1 MLQLRRLVQGNRGKD
16 LRSLS
21 KVKVLVHLFRLGN
34 YWGFV
39 ILFSK
44 GECSVQPQ
52 KINPQ
57 VLRLLVIFPNV
68 MNYILAFGI
77 GVFIFTSVDEMK
89 AQGALSFW
97 IIAFF
102 AIIGVAM
109 FTSISIF
116 KRIRSGQI

>member
-1 MLQLRRLVQGNRGKD
+1 M
-16 LRSLS
+16 
-21 KVKVLVHLFRLGN
+21 
-34 YWGFV
+34 
-39 ILFSK
+39 
-44 GECSVQPQ
+44 QPQ

-57 VLRLLVIFPNV
+57 VLRLLVIFPNI

>member
-1 MLQLRRLVQGNRGKD
+1 M
-16 LRSLS
+16 
-21 KVKVLVHLFRLGN
+21 
-34 YWGFV
+34 
-39 ILFSK
+39 
-44 GECSVQPQ
+44 QPQ
-52 KINPQ
+52 KMNPQ
-57 VLRLLVIFPNV
+57 VLRLLVIFPNI